1 MRFLLRT
8 AFWFGIV
15 MLLLPAFRS
24 SDSGKRDT
32 APVGAVDAASAAT
45 ATFSDMLQFCARQPS
60 ACAVGAQVA
69 AAAGQ
74 RAQAGAKLL
83 YAILSEKTA
92 AGDQD
97 AAISG
102 PGGGRRELAAPVKGG
117 RDTLTE
123 RDLVPEW
130 RGPGRNKDASHK
142 RGPADS

>member
-1 MRFLLRT
+1 MRFLLRA

-15 MLLLPAFRS
+15 MLLLPAFRL

-69 AAAGQ
+69 TAAGQ
-74 RAQAGAKLL
+74 RAQAGAKVL
-83 YAILSEKTA
+83 YEMLSEKIA

-102 PGGGRRELAAPVKGG
+102 PGGRREVATPVKSG

-130 RGPGRNKDASHK
+130 RGPGRTKDAPHK